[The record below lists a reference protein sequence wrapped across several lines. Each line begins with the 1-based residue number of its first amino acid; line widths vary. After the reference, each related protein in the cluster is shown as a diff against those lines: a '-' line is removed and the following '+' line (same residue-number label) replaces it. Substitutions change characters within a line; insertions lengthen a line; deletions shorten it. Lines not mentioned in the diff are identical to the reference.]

1 MVASIPSASPDDT
14 NPASARDELRNVIC
28 AQAINPEG
36 AEGMLEAFRAEVLAE
51 AAELVRA
58 DVAHIR
64 YGSATEYAE
73 CHAALLLNATSPDGP
88 LCTCDHG
95 QRRHYVD
102 TTYGAPG
109 PIRGCYDCPTGSHLH
124 QFVPAG
130 GAR

>member
-1 MVASIPSASPDDT
+1 MVAIESSASPND
-14 NPASARDELRNVIC
+14 PKAS
-28 AQAINPEG
+28 
-36 AEGMLEAFRAEVLAE
+36 
-51 AAELVRA
+51 
-58 DVAHIR
+58 
-64 YGSATEYAE
+64 
-73 CHAALLLNATSPDGP
+73 TSTDDGP

-95 QRRHYVD
+95 QNRHYVD